1 MTTEYIT
8 RVKLE
13 ATEGMILTDG
23 KEYAK
28 IVFLAVSEDSL
39 KYYEVPES
47 EYEKILAEQEK
58 ANELLR
64 P

>member
-28 IVFLAVSEDSL
+28 IVFLAVGEDSL